1 MFRWRARNILGSAAA
16 VLLALAALPLGAQE
30 IPTIRVDV
38 NLVRVIA
45 TVKDR
50 AGDLV
55 GSLRKDD
62 FEVRDNGVAQEIA
75 VFERQTDLPLSVAVL
90 VDISGSTAKDLK
102 YEIESAS
109 KFFRALLAEGNPE
122 DRAALYTFNYQVTME
137 QNFTSNYAALERRL
151 RTVKGDAGTAL
162 YDAILLAAEA
172 LEEREGRKVIVVVTD
187 GGDTTHSDMRRA
199 LEQAQLADAVIYPI
213 VVIPITN
220 DAGRNMGGE
229 HVLQFMAENTGG
241 RTFLPGDAVQL
252 DRAFADIITE
262 LRTQYLVGFYPRA
275 VPLTKDRYHRLQVR
289 VKRPELQVSARN
301 GYYGESEG
309 AAGPPDAR
317 ILVSPKPGKK
327 RQQK

>member
-1 MFRWRARNILGSAAA
+1 
-16 VLLALAALPLGAQE
+16 
-30 IPTIRVDV
+30 
-38 NLVRVIA
+38 
-45 TVKDR
+45 
-50 AGDLV
+50 
-55 GSLRKDD
+55 
-62 FEVRDNGVAQEIA
+62 
-75 VFERQTDLPLSVAVL
+75 
-90 VDISGSTAKDLK
+90 
-102 YEIESAS
+102 
-109 KFFRALLAEGNPE
+109 
-122 DRAALYTFNYQVTME
+122 ME

-151 RTVKGDAGTAL
+151 RAVRGDAGTAL
-162 YDAILLAAEA
+162 YDAILLAADA

-241 RTFLPGDAVQL
+241 RTFLPGDAAQI

-262 LRTQYLVGFYPRA
+262 LRTQYLLGFYPRA

-289 VKRPELQVSARN
+289 AKRPELQVSARN

-309 AAGPPDAR
+309 AAGPPDPR
-317 ILVSPKPGKK
+317 ISVSPKPGKK